1 MAPDAIGAFRTAASR
16 AARRPDLLAYLSRN
30 RHEIRVVELRPSW
43 KRKLAGWS
51 LVIFGVVGIILPF
64 LHGMIFLLLGV
75 FMMREQY
82 LWAHNALGPL
92 QRRFPGMMLRMN
104 GMEAKVIAWGRRQ
117 LARLPSR
124 A

>member
-1 MAPDAIGAFRTAASR
+1 MVD
-16 AARRPDLLAYLSRN
+16 
-30 RHEIRVVELRPSW
+30 LRPSW
-43 KRKLAGWS
+43 KRKLAGWG
-51 LVIFGVVGIILPF
+51 LIVFGVVGVILPF

-82 LWAHNALGPL
+82 LWAHNALAPL
-92 QRRFPGMMLRMN
+92 HRRFPGMMSRMD
-104 GMEAKVIAWGRRQ
+104 GMEAKVIGWGRRQ